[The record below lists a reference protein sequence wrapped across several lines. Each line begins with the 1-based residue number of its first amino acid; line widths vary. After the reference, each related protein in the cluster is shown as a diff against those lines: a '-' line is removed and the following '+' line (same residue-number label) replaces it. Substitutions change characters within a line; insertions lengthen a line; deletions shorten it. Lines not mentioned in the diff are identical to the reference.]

1 MLISKPRLVSIYL
14 IGNHNKTSLTF
25 EALSFKALVKFSSK
39 ETTSMFFF
47 RKKNNYNVLEY
58 SLNATF

>member
-47 RKKNNYNVLEY
+47 RKKNNYNVLE
-58 SLNATF
+58 